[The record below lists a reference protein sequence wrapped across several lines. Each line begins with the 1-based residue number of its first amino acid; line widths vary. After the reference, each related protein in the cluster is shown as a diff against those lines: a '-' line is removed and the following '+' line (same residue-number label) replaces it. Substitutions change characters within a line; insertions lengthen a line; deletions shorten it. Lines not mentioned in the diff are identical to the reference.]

1 MAIKYQK
8 AYHPSSSR
16 ASSTTTFNTGTTNNR
31 SSEKKHITYGK
42 CRSVNETFKRISRIG
57 RGTYGTVYKAK
68 EKHSGLIVALKKIKL
83 HHESSDGFPLT
94 SIREISI
101 LKMLE
106 GAPSIVSLLDVVVS
120 STRS

>member
-57 RGTYGTVYKAK
+57 RGTYGTVSKAK
-68 EKHSGLIVALKKIKL
+68 EKHSVLIVALKKIKL

-94 SIREISI
+94 SIREITI
-101 LKMLE
+101 F
-106 GAPSIVSLLDVVVS
+106 
-120 STRS
+120 